1 MTDNTI
7 NMNEGEKERQAI
19 ASAKNIV
26 TGNLVVS
33 ILISLVALFVV
44 IVCIVAFFGMQNDSN
59 SFANLYYNLTD
70 RSPDELSLLSS
81 QVVFDQ
87 ANYYGRIAYFIMA
100 AVVLWAFVLSVVSL
114 FCVACTYGAIKRGA
128 GTLELRRYT
137 IVGIV
142 CSSLNLSA
150 VQIVL
155 FSVTLAKLSAAN
167 VVSSYAETNDTL
179 ALDARP
185 IQISTA
191 TTTAATSSTTATG
204 TSAPI
209 NLEDPEVLRK
219 CLTAYI
225 IGPPQSNPMPEEKRE
240 KFVRKMN
247 GQIDFSFC
255 AFLLSPIYWGYR
267 KCYAGATLLVLGY
280 CVALLINVI
289 IGFRV
294 ISYLPA
300 LISALLF
307 YKCYRAKAVKTMVS
321 GVESGFTTLDTLIP
335 YMRLKGGTSI
345 GGAILFAVITVA
357 CIAIYFA
364 IAFTIVVY
372 V

>member
-1 MTDNTI
+1 
-7 NMNEGEKERQAI
+7 MNGSDREQRAI
-19 ASAKNIV
+19 LAAKSIV

-33 ILISLVALFVV
+33 ILVSLMALFVV
-44 IVCIVAFFGMQNDSN
+44 IVCMIAFFGMQGDSD
-59 SFANLYYNLTD
+59 SFANFFHALTG
-70 RSPDELSLLSS
+70 RSSNELSYLST
-81 QVVFDQ
+81 QTAFDQ
-87 ANYYGRIAYFIMA
+87 TNYYRWITSFIFA

-128 GTLELRRYT
+128 GILELRRYT

-167 VVSSYAETNDTL
+167 VVSSYAEANDAK
-179 ALDARP
+179 ALDAGSIP
-185 IQISTA
+185 AST
-191 TTTAATSSTTATG
+191 TTTAATTSATTG
-204 TSAPI
+204 TDASAPL

-219 CLTAYI
+219 CLTAYV
-225 IGPPQSNPMPEEKRE
+225 IGPPQSTPMPEEKRE

-247 GQIDFSFC
+247 GQVDFSFC

-345 GGAILFAVITVA
+345 GGAILFAGITVI
-357 CIAIYFA
+357 CIAIYFVLA
-364 IAFTIVVY
+364 LTMVVY